1 MNTNG
6 AAKGRSADFTT
17 GFTTEFTTDFTTDFT
32 TETKAL
38 LRGASDERIPEYSR
52 NRALIGYRSLI
63 EP

>member
-17 GFTTEFTTDFTTDFT
+17 GFTTDFTTDFT

-52 NRALIGYRSLI
+52 NRALMGNSSLI